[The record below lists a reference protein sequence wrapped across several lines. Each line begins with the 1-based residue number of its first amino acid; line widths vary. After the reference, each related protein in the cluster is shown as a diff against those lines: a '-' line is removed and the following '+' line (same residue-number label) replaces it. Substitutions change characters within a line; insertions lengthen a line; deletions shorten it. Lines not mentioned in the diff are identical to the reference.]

1 MKERYSLKFVLT
13 LVISTSALTALILSI
28 VFFTSFY
35 TNRNISVRPG
45 SQNVNATISESGN
58 IETERRDTNIDDFGE
73 LLDIIETQFIGSY
86 NIDEII
92 NFAMAAAVDSL
103 DDIWSHYMSP
113 EEYTEF
119 LATANNRYAGIG
131 VTVMIDEETEG
142 MKVLGVYEG
151 SGAYQAGM
159 VIGDI
164 VVAVDGESII
174 GLSLNEIRYMLRRQI
189 GETAEITV
197 LRYDGEYEVLTV
209 LFSIVFINPVSF
221 EMLPGNIGYVRLRNF
236 DQDAGV
242 NFIEAVNTLIDM
254 GAVAFIYD
262 VRNNGGGRVNE
273 VTRILDFLLPEGE
286 IFISVDRSGVENIIM
301 SDDNWIDMPAVVLVN
316 SYSFSGAEFFA
327 AMLYEYNYAA
337 TVGEQ
342 TTGKN
347 RMQSTIPLANGGAVH
362 ISTGHYLTKNRISL
376 FDVGGFTPQYLI
388 DLTEEERAYFVRGQL
403 DWDSDPQFQKALAL
417 LENYR

>member
-1 MKERYSLKFVLT
+1 MNERYSFKFMLT
-13 LVISTSALTALILSI
+13 LVISASALTALILSI
-28 VFFTSFY
+28 VFFAGFN
-35 TNRNISVRPG
+35 TNRHVTIDSPAVATTVREHV
-45 SQNVNATISESGN
+45 STEY
-58 IETERRDTNIDDFGE
+58 ERRDTDVSDFSE
-73 LLDIIETQFIGSY
+73 LLDIIESQFIGTY
-86 NIDEII
+86 DIDDII
-92 NFAMAAAVDSL
+92 NYAMRAAVDSL

-131 VTVMIDEETEG
+131 VSVMIDEETEG

-151 SGAYQAGM
+151 AGAYQAGI

-174 GLSLNEIRYMLRRQI
+174 GLTLNEIRYKLRRPL
-189 GETAEITV
+189 GETADITV
-197 LRYDGEYEVLTV
+197 LRYDGEYHIITV
-209 LFSIVFINPVSF
+209 EFSIVFVNPVSF

-236 DQDAGV
+236 DQDAAE
-242 NFIEAVNTLIDM
+242 NFIDAVNTLLDM

-301 SDDNWIDMPAVVLVN
+301 SDENWIDMPAVVLVN

-327 AMLYEYNYAA
+327 AMLYEYDYAA

-347 RMQSTIPLANGGAVH
+347 RMQSTIPLSNGGAVH
-362 ISTGHYLTKNRISL
+362 ISTGHYLTKNRVSL
-376 FDVGGFTPQYLI
+376 FDIGGFTPQYVVEF
-388 DLTEEERAYFVRGQL
+388 TEEDRTAFLRGEL
-403 DWDSDPQFQKALAL
+403 DRDSDTQFQKALSL